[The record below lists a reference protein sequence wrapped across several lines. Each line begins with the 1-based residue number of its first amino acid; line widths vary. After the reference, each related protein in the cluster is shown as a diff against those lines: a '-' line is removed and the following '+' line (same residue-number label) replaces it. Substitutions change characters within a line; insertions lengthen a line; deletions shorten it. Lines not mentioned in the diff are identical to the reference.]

1 MQQVPFEQL
10 KAWTVLGNKCK
21 VPSSIDCI
29 CGFCHTL
36 ANLRTEFISDDG
48 IGSVSMTGRCTR
60 CNEVS
65 KVFIINV
72 ITEPSVP
79 DNNKKCECW
88 VHPKSEIRKYKFQSE
103 EIKPPRIAKS
113 YKDAIDSFNQGCSS
127 LSITA
132 CGRVVEGIAKTN
144 FPKASS
150 VNQIGNLFK
159 KLNEESGK
167 LPEEFQ
173 NLLSPLLSLG
183 EALRIGRNTGG
194 HFDFNIEPDRKLAS
208 KILDLTEFFIQYVY
222 ILQLESVKVKEL
234 IDALEPEES

>member
-10 KAWTVLGNKCK
+10 KAWQIVGKGLRI
-21 VPSSIDCI
+21 PSSVDCI
-29 CGFCHTL
+29 CGFCNTL
-36 ANLRTEFISDDG
+36 ANLQTRLIKDDE
-48 IGSVSMTGRCTR
+48 IGTISMTGRCTR
-60 CNEVS
+60 CDEVS
-65 KVFIINV
+65 KVFIISV
-72 ITEPSVP
+72 VTEPSGQ

-103 EIKPPRIAKS
+103 EINPQRIAKS
-113 YKDAIDSFNQGCSS
+113 YKDAIDSFNQGCAS

-150 VNQIGNLFK
+150 NNQISKLFQKLDKESQNLD
-159 KLNEESGK
+159 
-167 LPEEFQ
+167 EEFQ

-194 HFDFNIEPDRKLAS
+194 HFDFNIEPDRELAS
-208 KILDLTEFFIQYVY
+208 KILDLTEFLIQYVY
-222 ILQLESVKVKEL
+222 ILQLEAAKVQEL
-234 IDALEPEES
+234 IDALEPEEP